1 MWRKVLTPK
10 IWIPEILFVYLGVKE
25 IKIKVMKMDWKKMG
39 FKSEKEYNDFLK
51 TKMDQLMNKIK
62 NDPKLLNVFKRLN
75 DK

>member
-1 MWRKVLTPK
+1 M
-10 IWIPEILFVYLGVKE
+10 
-25 IKIKVMKMDWKKMG
+25 MMDWKKMG

-51 TKMDQLMNKIK
+51 MKMDNLMDKIK